1 MPVLVAALA
10 DPMPLTLSAYR
21 MATAA
26 AGAALAPLVLKRRLA
41 RGKENAERI
50 AERRGEPG
58 VPRPPGPLVWVHG
71 ASVGEFIAVLP
82 LVERICAQGF
92 TVLATTG
99 TVTSAEL
106 AQKRLPVG
114 ALHQFIPLDMPS
126 FVTRFLD
133 HWQPDLAL
141 FVESDLWPN
150 IILNTSARTIPMVL
164 VNGRISLRSYDRWR
178 RFPRTIA
185 ALLRQFDLCLVRSR
199 DDEERFGALGALR
212 IRVTGNLKFDVP
224 ALPAD
229 VGRLA
234 ALTSAAAGRTVVVAG
249 STHPGEESVI
259 VDAHRR
265 LRSAHPEL
273 LTIIAPRH
281 PQRGAEIG
289 EIAAAA
295 QLRPAL
301 RSHGALPERNTDVYV
316 FDTLGELG
324 LVFQIAPIVFMGGSL
339 VPHGGQNPIE
349 AIKFGAAILHGPHVS
364 NFADIYEDLG
374 RDGGAVPV
382 RDAGALTSQ
391 IGAWLYDGAA
401 RDAVA
406 ERGKR
411 YVDKLSGAL
420 DRTLSALE
428 PYLMRCRPPLSPPYP
443 PPQAG
448 EGGVGGSRNDPA
460 HA

>member
-1 MPVLVAALA
+1 MARSVVPILVAALA
-10 DPMPLTLSAYR
+10 DQMPLALSAYR
-21 MATAA
+21 IVTAA
-26 AGAALAPLVLKRRLA
+26 GGAALAPLVLKRRLK

-71 ASVGEFIAVLP
+71 ASVGEFIAVLQ
-82 LVERICAQGF
+82 LVERICAQGL
-92 TVLATTG
+92 TVLMTTG

-126 FVTRFLD
+126 FITRFLD

-150 IILNTSARTIPMVL
+150 IILNASAREIPMVL
-164 VNGRISLRSYDRWR
+164 VNGRISARSYDRWR

-185 ALLRQFDLCLVRSR
+185 ALLRRFDLCLVRSR
-199 DDEERFGALGALR
+199 DDEERFGALGAPR

-224 ALPAD
+224 VLPAD
-229 VGRLA
+229 AGKLA
-234 ALTSAAAGRTVVVAG
+234 ALTSAARGRAVVVAA
-249 STHPGEESVI
+249 STHPGEESII

-265 LRSAHPEL
+265 LRDVHPEL

-281 PQRGAEIG
+281 PQRGAEVG

-295 QLRPAL
+295 QLQPAL
-301 RSHGALPERNTDVYV
+301 RSRGALPERNTDVYV

-324 LVFQIAPIVFMGGSL
+324 LAYGIAPIVFMGGSL

-349 AIKFGAAILHGPHVS
+349 AIKFGSAILHGPHVS
-364 NFADIYEDLG
+364 NFADIYEDLA

-391 IGAWLYDGAA
+391 IGTWLCDGAT
-401 RDAVA
+401 RDTVA

-411 YVDKLSGAL
+411 YVDMSSGVL

-428 PYLMRCRPPLSPPYP
+428 PYFMRFRPCA

-448 EGGVGGSRNDPA
+448 QEYQQIPSLARGGG
-460 HA
+460 

>member
-1 MPVLVAALA
+1 MPILLSSYRLV
-10 DPMPLTLSAYR
+10 
-21 MATAA
+21 TAA
-26 AGAALAPLVLKRRLA
+26 AGAALAPHVLARRLA
-41 RGKENAERI
+41 RGKENPERI

-58 VPRPPGPLVWVHG
+58 APRPPGPLVWVHG

-82 LVERICAQGF
+82 LVERICARGL
-92 TVLATTG
+92 TVLMTTG

-106 AQKRLPVG
+106 ASRRLPVG

-126 FVTRFLD
+126 YITRFLD

-150 IILNTSARTIPMVL
+150 IILGASARKIPLVL
-164 VNGRISLRSYDRWR
+164 VNGRISARSYDRWR

-185 ALLRQFDLCLVRSR
+185 ALLRRFDVCLVRSR
-199 DDEERFGALGALR
+199 DDEERFGALGAPW

-224 ALPAD
+224 ALPVDAAK
-229 VGRLA
+229 LA
-234 ALTSAAAGRTVVVAG
+234 ALAGAIKGRTMVVAA
-249 STHPGEESVI
+249 STHPGEESI
-259 VDAHRR
+259 IADAHRR
-265 LRSAHPEL
+265 LKDAHPDL

-281 PQRGAEIG
+281 PQRGGEVG
-289 EIAAAA
+289 EIVAAA

-301 RSHGALPERNTDVYV
+301 RSRGALPGRDTDVYV

-324 LVFQIAPIVFMGGSL
+324 LIYKTAPIVFMGGSL

-364 NFADIYEDLG
+364 NFADTYEELG
-374 RDGGAVPV
+374 RDGGAAPV
-382 RDAGALTSQ
+382 GDADDLTIQ
-391 IGAWLYDGAA
+391 INAWISDGAV

-406 ERGKR
+406 EQGRR
-411 YVDKLSGAL
+411 YVDSLSGAL
-420 DRTLSALE
+420 DRTLAALE
-428 PYLMRCRPPLSPPYP
+428 AYFLRLHAS
-443 PPQAG
+443 
-448 EGGVGGSRNDPA
+448 A

>member
-1 MPVLVAALA
+1 MPAVVDA
-10 DPMPLTLSAYR
+10 MPIVLSAYR
-21 MATAA
+21 MVTAA
-26 AGAALAPLVLKRRLA
+26 AGAAFAPHVLRRRLK
-41 RGKENAERI
+41 RGKENPDRI

-92 TVLATTG
+92 TVLVTTG

-106 AQKRLPVG
+106 ASRRLPVG
-114 ALHQFIPLDMPS
+114 ALHQFIPLDMPPYIA
-126 FVTRFLD
+126 RFLD

-150 IILNTSARTIPMVL
+150 IILGAAARRVPMVV
-164 VNGRISLRSYDRWR
+164 VNGRISARSFERWR

-185 ALLRQFDLCLVRSR
+185 TLLQRFDVCLVRSR
-199 DDEERFGALGALR
+199 DDEERFGILGAPSTR
-212 IRVTGNLKFDVP
+212 ITGNLKFDVP
-224 ALPAD
+224 ALPVDA
-229 VGRLA
+229 GKRA
-234 ALTSAAAGRTVVVAG
+234 ALAGATMDRKVVVAA
-249 STHPGEESVI
+249 STHPGEESV
-259 VDAHRR
+259 VADAHRR
-265 LRSAHPEL
+265 LKSAHPDL

-281 PQRGAEIG
+281 PQRGPEVGDIV
-289 EIAAAA
+289 AAMG
-295 QLRPAL
+295 LTPEL
-301 RSHGALPERNTDVYV
+301 RSRGALPGDETDVYV

-324 LVFQIAPIVFMGGSL
+324 LIYDMAPIVFMGGSL

-349 AIKFGAAILHGPHVS
+349 AIKFGAAILHGPYVS

-374 RDGGAVPV
+374 RGGGAVPV
-382 RDAGALTSQ
+382 SDAGALTSQ

-406 ERGKR
+406 AHGRH
-411 YVDKLSGAL
+411 YVDRLGGAL
-420 DRTLSALE
+420 ERTLSALE
-428 PYLMRCRPPLSPPYP
+428 PYFRRLRPPALRDAVP
-443 PPQAG
+443 
-448 EGGVGGSRNDPA
+448 SRNGAVHIDTT

>member
-1 MPVLVAALA
+1 
-10 DPMPLTLSAYR
+10 MPLTLSAYR
-21 MATAA
+21 MVTAA
-26 AGAALAPLVLKRRLA
+26 AGAALAPHVLKRRLA
-41 RGKENAERI
+41 RGKENPERI

-92 TVLATTG
+92 TVLMTTG

-106 AQKRLPVG
+106 ASRRLPVG

-126 FVTRFLD
+126 FITRFLD
-133 HWQPDLAL
+133 HWQPDLSL

-150 IILNTSARTIPMVL
+150 LILSAAARKVPMVL
-164 VNGRISLRSYDRWR
+164 VNGRISARSYDRWR

-185 ALLRQFDLCLVRSR
+185 TLLQRFDLCLVRSS
-199 DDEERFGALGALR
+199 DDEERFGALGAPR
-212 IRVTGNLKFDVP
+212 IRVTGHLKFDVP
-224 ALPAD
+224 ALPVDA
-229 VGRLA
+229 GKLA
-234 ALTSAAAGRTVVVAG
+234 ALTSATADRTVVVAA
-249 STHPGEESVI
+249 STHPGEESII

-265 LRSAHPEL
+265 LRAVRREL

-281 PQRGAEIG
+281 PQRGAELG
-289 EIAAAA
+289 EIVAAA

-301 RSHGALPERNTDVYV
+301 RSRGDLPGDDTDVYV

-324 LVFQIAPIVFMGGSL
+324 LVYGIAPVVFMGGSL

-374 RDGGAVPV
+374 RAGGAVAV

-406 ERGKR
+406 DHGRR

-428 PYLMRCRPPLSPPYP
+428 PYFTRLRPPSHNPPSPPP
-443 PPQAG
+443 LAG
-448 EGGVGGSRNDPA
+448 EGRVGGSRNGTA